1 MTRAPQRAEYSSCS
15 LRPQRKCFTWQLKD
29 NVLVLVLPES
39 VYVAQLVRDDKA
51 LGGGL
56 RPLAGKEVHLPA
68 FPVIAEGGYLDG
80 LGVHDHHGSRLDPIA
95 VAQSE
100 PVRKCARIVL
110 ATR

>member
-1 MTRAPQRAEYSSCS
+1 MTRAPQRAEYSSCG
-15 LRPQRKCFTWQLKD
+15 LRPKRKCFTWQLKD

-95 VAQSE
+95 VAHN
-100 PVRKCARIVL
+100 VRKSLWESVL
-110 ATR
+110 V